1 MKKLLFLFLLL
12 IFVFNA
18 YSITLKEV
26 YETALPQG
34 EYDKYLELE
43 TGVTYTGGLLIGKI
57 LDPISYEL
65 EGEEG
70 QDVRIVGNGAILD
83 LQGEQICISYCDNK
97 LDIDDC
103 IIINGNIRYRG
114 INAGY
119 VIQIPTGFVK
129 YITFYQ
135 PHDYGVR
142 LQGSGDDILLERN
155 IVVDAVDTGTDYI
168 YTNGISSDWLPTGA
182 SFGIS
187 VQYGYY
193 GIPDVIDNWSFHY
206 DEEINADPL
215 NHFVLL
221 CEYG

>member
-1 MKKLLFLFLLL
+1 MKKIIFIILLFYLTISLS
-12 IFVFNA
+12 
-18 YSITLKEV
+18 SISLKEV
-26 YETALPQG
+26 YETAPAQG

-70 QDVRIVGNGAILD
+70 QDVRIMGNGAILD

-119 VIQIPTGFVK
+119 VVQIPTGYVR
-129 YITFYQ
+129 YITFYKS
-135 PHDYGVR
+135 HDYGIR
-142 LQGSGDDILLERN
+142 LQGSGEDILLERN
-155 IVVDAVDTGTDYI
+155 IVVDAVNTGNDYI

-187 VQYGYY
+187 IQYGFY
-193 GIPDVIDNWSFHY
+193 GIPDVIDNWSFHS
-206 DEEINADPL
+206 DEEINADLL

>member
-1 MKKLLFLFLLL
+1 MRKYFVILL
-12 IFVFNA
+12 ILMGA
-18 YSITLKEV
+18 ILYSISLKEV
-26 YETALPQG
+26 YETASAQG

-70 QDVRIVGNGAILD
+70 LDVRILGNGAILD

-114 INAGY
+114 INAGNI
-119 VIQIPTGFVK
+119 IQIPTGYVR
-129 YITFYQ
+129 YITFYRS
-135 PHDYGVR
+135 HDYGVR
-142 LQGSGDDILLERN
+142 LQGSGEDILLERN
-155 IVVDAVDTGTDYI
+155 IVVDAVNTGNDYI

-187 VQYGYY
+187 IQYGFY

-206 DEEINADPL
+206 DEEINADSL

>member
-1 MKKLLFLFLLL
+1 MKKIIFIILFFYITLTLS
-12 IFVFNA
+12 
-18 YSITLKEV
+18 SISLKEV
-26 YETALPQG
+26 FETASAQG

-70 QDVRIVGNGAILD
+70 QDVRIKGNGAILD

-119 VIQIPTGFVK
+119 ITQIPTGFVR
-129 YITFYQ
+129 YITFYRS
-135 PHDYGVR
+135 HDYGIR

-155 IVVDAVDTGTDYI
+155 IVVDAVNTGDDYI

-187 VQYGYY
+187 IQYGFY
-193 GIPDVIDNWSFHY
+193 GIPDVIDNWSFHS
-206 DEEINADPL
+206 DEEINADLL